1 MTPLFAAKQQ
11 SGDKAF
17 ERLYKAHVNDVYR
30 YALMVLRNPADAEDV
45 AQTTFMNAY
54 RAMQRGEHP
63 RAPRHWLIAIAHNV
77 CRSRLRDLGRRPQQ
91 VELEDYHVATTDDG
105 ADGVD
110 PKELVDA
117 LGALSF
123 NQRSALVMR
132 ELEGRT
138 YAEIAE
144 ILEVSPSA
152 VETLLFRARRAVRE
166 QLEGSLSC
174 GDAELALSKQLDGR
188 LDAEEKR
195 RLRAHLRACKECAG
209 LARRE
214 RARSAAL
221 RGLFF
226 PLPSSL
232 ASWGG
237 GVAVGTGLAAKAAAV
252 VAASVAAAGVAHQAA
267 EAVSNSS
274 SPERAAVRRSVTMQS
289 ARPPLSSRAALEKT
303 TLDRR
308 KQKRTP
314 VVSQDSH
321 PPGAPGAAG
330 GTRGSAAA
338 DATPTPIP
346 GALPTPQLPGVEVPP
361 LPVQVPKPPPVPVN
375 PPELPPVAPPELPE
389 LPPLPPPPPLPPVQP
404 PTVPAPVVPSLLE
417 PLPVPKLP

>member
-1 MTPLFAAKQQ
+1 MTPLFATKQQ
-11 SGDKAF
+11 AGEKAF

-54 RAMQRGEHP
+54 RAMERGEQP

-138 YAEIAE
+138 YTEIAE
-144 ILEVSPSA
+144 ILEVSASA

-166 QLEGSLSC
+166 QLEGSLTC

-188 LDAEEKR
+188 LDAEDKR
-195 RLRAHLRACKECAG
+195 RLRAHLRSCKECAG

-237 GVAVGTGLAAKAAAV
+237 GAAVGTGLAVKAAAI

-267 EAVSNSS
+267 EAVSKPA
-274 SPERAAVRRSVTMQS
+274 SPDRVAAEGSITMQA
-289 ARPPLSSRAALEKT
+289 ARPPVSSRTVRFDNAT
-303 TLDRR
+303 TER
-308 KQKRTP
+308 KQKRAP
-314 VVSQDSH
+314 VKSQDRQ
-321 PPGAPGAAG
+321 PPGA
-330 GTRGSAAA
+330 RAA
-338 DATPTPIP
+338 DRTGASTGP
-346 GALPTPQLPGVEVPP
+346 GTTAPSPGLLPTPPLPGVDVPP
-361 LPVQVPKPPPVPVN
+361 LPVPIPKPPPVPVE
-375 PPELPPVAPPELPE
+375 PPELPPVGVPQLPP
-389 LPPLPPPPPLPPVQP
+389 LPPLPPPPPLPPVP
-404 PTVPAPVVPSLLE
+404 APTVPSIPE
-417 PLPVPKLP
+417 PPPVPKLP

>member
-11 SGDKAF
+11 AGDKAF
-17 ERLYKAHVNDVYR
+17 EKLYRAHVHDVYR

-54 RAMQRGEHP
+54 RAIQRGEQP
-63 RAPRHWLIAIAHNV
+63 RAARHWLIAIAHNV

-91 VELEDYHVATTDDG
+91 VELEEYHVATTDDG
-105 ADGVD
+105 DDGVD

-117 LGALSF
+117 LGVLSF

-166 QLEGSLSC
+166 QLEGNLTC
-174 GDAELALSKQLDGR
+174 GEAELALSKQLDGR

-221 RGLFF
+221 RGLGF
-226 PLPSSL
+226 PLPASL

-237 GVAVGTGLAAKAAAV
+237 GAAVGTGLAAKAAAI

-267 EAVSNSS
+267 EAVSTPASRDPAIVENAATVQ
-274 SPERAAVRRSVTMQS
+274 PAHPPTVVPGRAARFDK
-289 ARPPLSSRAALEKT
+289 AAT
-303 TLDRR
+303 DR
-308 KQKRTP
+308 KQNRASVDAPKR
-314 VVSQDSH
+314 H
-321 PPGAPGAAG
+321 APGAATADR
-330 GTRGSAAA
+330 TRDTPAAPA
-338 DATPTPIP
+338 APAAP
-346 GALPTPQLPGVEVPP
+346 GATGDPAPALPKPQLPGVETPP
-361 LPVQVPKPPPVPVN
+361 LPVEVPKPPPLPVE
-375 PPELPPVAPPELPE
+375 PPALPPVSPPQ
-389 LPPLPPPPPLPPVQP
+389 LPPVPAPTPPVQP
-404 PTVPAPVVPSLLE
+404 PTVPSPPEVPS
-417 PLPVPKLP
+417 VPQLVP

>member
-1 MTPLFAAKQQ
+1 MTPLFATKQQ
-11 SGDKAF
+11 AGDKAF

-54 RAMQRGEHP
+54 RAMQRGEQP

-91 VELEDYHVATTDDG
+91 VELEEYHVATTDDRD
-105 ADGVD
+105 DGVD

-144 ILEVSPSA
+144 ILEVSASA

-166 QLEGSLSC
+166 QLEGSLTC
-174 GDAELALSKQLDGR
+174 GEAELALSKQLDGR
-188 LDAEEKR
+188 LDAEEKGL
-195 RLRAHLRACKECAG
+195 LRAHLRSCKECAG

-237 GVAVGTGLAAKAAAV
+237 GAAVGTGLAAKAAAI

-267 EAVSNSS
+267 EAVSKPA
-274 SPERAAVRRSVTMQS
+274 SPDRAAVKRSPTVLA
-289 ARPPLSSRAALEKT
+289 ARPPLSSRTAQFATAT
-303 TLDRR
+303 TDR
-308 KQKRTP
+308 KQKRAPAKST
-314 VVSQDSH
+314 DSH
-321 PPGAPGAAG
+321 PAPGAPAVDRTHSPA
-330 GTRGSAAA
+330 SDPAPAPQPPA
-338 DATPTPIP
+338 
-346 GALPTPQLPGVEVPP
+346 ALPTPSLPGVDPPP
-361 LPVQVPKPPPVPVN
+361 LPVPVPKPPPVT
-375 PPELPPVAPPELPE
+375 PPELPPIAVPQ
-389 LPPLPPPPPLPPVQP
+389 LPPVPPVPIPPVEPPALPALPPPPPIPEL
-404 PTVPAPVVPSLLE
+404 VP
-417 PLPVPKLP
+417 

>member
-1 MTPLFAAKQQ
+1 MTALFATKQQ
-11 SGDKAF
+11 AGEKAF

-54 RAMQRGEHP
+54 RAMQRGEQP

-144 ILEVSPSA
+144 ILEVSASA

-166 QLEGSLSC
+166 QLEGSLTC
-174 GDAELALSKQLDGR
+174 GEAELALSKQIDGR
-188 LDAEEKR
+188 LDADGKQ
-195 RLRAHLRACKECAG
+195 RLRAHLRTCKECAG

-237 GVAVGTGLAAKAAAV
+237 GAAVGTGLAVKAAAI

-267 EAVSNSS
+267 EAISKPASLD
-274 SPERAAVRRSVTMQS
+274 RAAVERSATVLT
-289 ARPPLSSRAALEKT
+289 ARPPVSSRIARFDKAT
-303 TLDRR
+303 ADR
-308 KQKRTP
+308 KQKRVP
-314 VVSQDSH
+314 VKSQDSH
-321 PPGAPGAAG
+321 PPGAPAANRTGTSGAGAAPG
-330 GTRGSAAA
+330 
-338 DATPTPIP
+338 P

-361 LPVQVPKPPPVPVN
+361 LPVTVPKPPPVPIA
-375 PPELPPVAPPELPE
+375 PPELPPVTVPELPP
-389 LPPLPPPPPLPPVQP
+389 LPPLPPPPPLPPVP
-404 PTVPAPVVPSLLE
+404 TPTVPSPPE
-417 PLPVPKLP
+417 PPPVPKLP